1 MNVAEIVIAASL
13 VALVLVFVRISWTL
27 KEINDTL
34 ASGGRDAGTGAIGSA
49 AKGSGRTALD
59 TDVSTSGGASLSENE
74 LAAVIAVAWASYREA
89 V

>member
-13 VALVLVFVRISWTL
+13 VVLVLVFVRISWTL

-34 ASGGRDAGTGAIGSA
+34 ASRGNEAGPAARGMAAGGTGSNGAVSDA
-49 AKGSGRTALD
+49 ARTDSVLD
-59 TDVSTSGGASLSENE
+59 ENE
-74 LAAVIAVAWASYREA
+74 LAAVIAVAYNAYREA